1 MTILAYEIHSELAVV
16 CPDVRREALP
26 ILATEHEAHLARY
39 QCDTANVLAPVTS
52 TSCGEER
59 SNIVGA
65 IELARP
71 PFILALAAYAF
82 RAVATTGLTLA
93 VFMAAFCALAL
104 ILTLLA

>member
-1 MTILAYEIHSELAVV
+1 MTVLAYEIHSELAVV

-39 QCDTANVLAPVTS
+39 QCDAANVPAPVTS

-65 IELARP
+65 IELVRP
-71 PFILALAAYAF
+71 PFILALAAYAL
-82 RAVATTGLTLA
+82 RAVATTALTNA
-93 VFMAAFCALAL
+93 VFIAAFCALAL

>member
-1 MTILAYEIHSELAVV
+1 MTVLEYEIHSELAVV

-39 QCDTANVLAPVTS
+39 QCDAANVPAPVTS

-71 PFILALAAYAF
+71 PFVLALAAYALY
-82 RAVATTGLTLA
+82 ALAITGLRLT
-93 VFMAAFCALAL
+93 VYMAAFCALAL